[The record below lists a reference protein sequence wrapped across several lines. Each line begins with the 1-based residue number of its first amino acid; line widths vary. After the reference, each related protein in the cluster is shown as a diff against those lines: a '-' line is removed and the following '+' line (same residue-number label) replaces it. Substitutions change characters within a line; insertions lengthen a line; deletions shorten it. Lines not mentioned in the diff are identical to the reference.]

1 MAIGD
6 NVFAGPIAELYDAVL
21 GPFMFEPFAQETAR
35 RLAGLDGD
43 VLEVAAGTGIL
54 TRELDRTLDPRARII
69 ATDLNAP
76 MLEVGRRKLGSTRVT
91 WRQADALAL
100 PFADQSFDAVV
111 CQFGIMFYPDMSAG
125 HREAA
130 RVLRGGGQYVVA
142 VWDDLG
148 SNPAA
153 EVVHTAAGACF
164 AHDPPQFLARTPHGH
179 HDIARL
185 QGGLVDAGFR
195 DVSIETVALA
205 AGRLTAEAL
214 ARGYCQGTPLRN
226 EIEHR
231 DKASLGR
238 VTAAVEH
245 SLKDRFGDG
254 PIECPIQAHII
265 TARP

>member
-1 MAIGD
+1 M
-6 NVFAGPIAELYDAVL
+6 
-21 GPFMFEPFAQETAR
+21 
-35 RLAGLDGD
+35 
-43 VLEVAAGTGIL
+43 
-54 TRELDRTLDPRARII
+54 
-69 ATDLNAP
+69 
-76 MLEVGRRKLGSTRVT
+76 
-91 WRQADALAL
+91 
-100 PFADQSFDAVV
+100 
-111 CQFGIMFYPDMSAG
+111 
-125 HREAA
+125 
-130 RVLRGGGQYVVA
+130 
-142 VWDDLG
+142 
-148 SNPAA
+148 
-153 EVVHTAAGACF
+153 
-164 AHDPPQFLARTPHGH
+164 
-179 HDIARL
+179 
-185 QGGLVDAGFR
+185 DAGFR